1 MKSAYAHIKFVYG
14 LNSYFNARSY
24 GANYI
29 NYPNIKNNPKSVTR
43 FGASHIG
50 SNVTNQFQK
59 GVSMLSRIEY
69 SPDLYLYAL
78 RLSSA
83 YLERYLVLNIFYFYL

>member
-1 MKSAYAHIKFVYG
+1 VYG

-29 NYPNIKNNPKSVTR
+29 NYPNINPNPSSVTR

-50 SNVTNQFQK
+50 MNVTNQFQN
-59 GVSMLSRIEY
+59 GVNMLSRIEY
-69 SPDLYLYAL
+69 SPDLYLYSL

-83 YLERYLVLNIFYFYL
+83 YFERYLVLNISFLFMII